1 MTRIIR
7 VGLIVMLIAFANG
20 CLHSKVDEHWGESY
34 EAHVVW
40 QLANPDAPESNE
52 PPVGLDPETGQR
64 VAERYYKGQ
73 EQQRQRQA
81 PTVLIG
87 AED

>member
-1 MTRIIR
+1 MTRITR
-7 VGLIVMLIAFANG
+7 AGLLVILIAFANG
-20 CLHSKVDEHWGESY
+20 CLHSRVAENWGESY

-40 QLANPDAPESNE
+40 QTANPDAPETNE
-52 PPVGLDPETGQR
+52 PPESLDPETGMR
-64 VAERYYKGQ
+64 VADRYYKGQ